1 MKRNSGT
8 LMMIA
13 LVLFGARAW
22 SQQDSAAYR
31 AASSVQNAAERMKAL
46 EKFMQE
52 YPDSK
57 LKARA
62 FDALFDL
69 YVDGGREQDAVQAAH
84 QYLQTIPPESRMSP
98 YNRFA
103 YALAQ
108 KNIGLDSAL
117 AFIDRAMAM
126 AGTTRS
132 LSGFQDTKAYILWRQ
147 GRFDEAERLQ
157 RTAIVGHEDDP
168 EYLEHLALIE
178 KDNGK
183 PREALTT
190 LAKAL
195 YLEASPES
203 KQLFTDWMR
212 MVERDKGKRD
222 ALKESVVMATVHS
235 FTDTL
240 KGAALIAQRS
250 AAAAFMADLGV
261 RPFTA
266 RAWAQAAVTS
276 LTKKSSINDVVPYKQ
291 NLAVVLFA
299 EGKHKDALRYLRSI
313 EELVDPYNQ
322 RYWNILGRT
331 YERLQQPREAM
342 HAYMN
347 GLIARNDKQLRSSL
361 EALYAKEHGSLAGL
375 EAELDSS
382 KAASS
387 TVHPGKYEHETTP
400 GGKVILAELF
410 TGAECGPCVS
420 SDLAFDALSEYYP
433 RTALAIIEYHV
444 HIPGP
449 DPLTTNESWD
459 RYKWYDGQGTP
470 TAVFEGKELI
480 IGGGSKTVTRNRYGV
495 YRYAIRKF
503 EADPPRVGL
512 SVIVK
517 REGDEVRVTVQV
529 SRRPS
534 TPKEGKPVVHI
545 ALVEKSVDYT
555 GANGISEHKFVVRRM
570 ADGAVGF
577 ALSREQETIT
587 KSINLG
593 DVERNIKEFLDN
605 PTSQPSWSN
614 RRPFNGWR
622 ARPERLNRSNLAV
635 VVWVQDVDTKEVLQ
649 AVFQDVPESLGIK

>member
-1 MKRNSGT
+1 MKLNCILG
-8 LMMIA
+8 MIV

-22 SQQDSAAYR
+22 SQQDSVAYR
-31 AASSVQNAAERMKAL
+31 AASGVQNPAERMKVL
-46 EKFMQE
+46 EKFVQE

-57 LKARA
+57 LKTRA
-62 FDALFDL
+62 FDALFEL
-69 YVDGGREQDAVQAAH
+69 YVDAGSEQAAVQAAH
-84 QYLQTIPPESRMSP
+84 QYLQTVPPESRMSP

-117 AFIDRAMAM
+117 AFIDRAIAM
-126 AGTTRS
+126 AGTSRS
-132 LSGFQDTKAYILWRQ
+132 LSGFQDTKAYVLWRQ

-168 EYLEHLALIE
+168 EYLEHLAMIL

-190 LAKAL
+190 MSKAL
-195 YLEASPES
+195 FLGASMES
-203 KQLFTDWMR
+203 KQLFADWIHTA
-212 MVERDKGKRD
+212 EHDKQKQD

-235 FTDTL
+235 FTDIL
-240 KGAALIAQRS
+240 KGASLISQRS
-250 AAAAFMADLGV
+250 AAAAFMAELGV
-261 RPFTA
+261 RPSTA
-266 RAWAQAAVTS
+266 RAWAEAAVKTLTRNSS
-276 LTKKSSINDVVPYKQ
+276 LNDVITYKQ
-291 NLAVVLFA
+291 NMAFVLSA
-299 EGKHKDALRYLRSI
+299 EEKHKDALHYLRSI

-322 RYWNILGRT
+322 RYWNVLGRT
-331 YERLQQPREAM
+331 YERLQQPREAIR
-342 HAYMN
+342 AYMN

-361 EALYAKEHGSLAGL
+361 EALYAKEHGSLARL
-375 EAELDSS
+375 DAELDSS

-387 TVHPGKYEHETTP
+387 MLHPGKYEHVTTP

-433 RTALAIIEYHV
+433 RTALAIVEYHV

-470 TAVFEGKELI
+470 TAVFDGKELI
-480 IGGGSKTVTRNRYGV
+480 IGGGSKSVTRNRYGV

-517 REGDEVRVTVQV
+517 REGNELRVTVQV
-529 SRRPS
+529 SQRPS
-534 TPKEGKPVVHI
+534 MPREGKPVVHI

-570 ADGAVGF
+570 ADGAAG
-577 ALSREQETIT
+577 SPSGREQEVIT
-587 KSINLG
+587 KSINLL
-593 DVERNIKEFLDN
+593 DVEKSIREYLDN

-622 ARPERLNRSNLAV
+622 ARPEKLGRSNLAI
-635 VVWVQDVDTKEVLQ
+635 VVWVQNMETKAVLQ
-649 AVFQDVPESLGIK
+649 AAFQDVPESLGIK